1 MENILSV
8 RDLSVFFSL
17 GNQRKEIV
25 RNINFDIETNT
36 VLGLVGESGSGKSVT
51 ARSILRLNDEK
62 LLVDYTGDIHFNNK
76 NVLAMNKKQLINY
89 RRHDVSMIFQDPM
102 SSLNPLLKIGFQ
114 MIESFQV
121 SDKSISKKAAKSK
134 SIELLDQVGLI
145 NPEELMNQYPY
156 ELSGGMQQRV
166 MIAVALAKKPR
177 LLIADEPT
185 TALDAT
191 VQARIIDLLKSIKTQ
206 TQMSI
211 LFITHDLTLAQ
222 LICDKIAVMNQGE
235 IVEYAPTQELFENPI
250 NPYTI
255 KLFSSIPGLTDQQL
269 SSMEKKRET
278 ARIIYEQN
286 KELAESFEISPDHH
300 VLLNG

>member
-1 MENILSV
+1 MEKLLSV
-8 RDLSVFFSL
+8 KDLSVFFSL
-17 GNQRKEIV
+17 ENQRKEIV
-25 RNINFDIETNT
+25 RNINFDIESNT

-62 LLVDYTGDIHFNNK
+62 LLVDYAGDIYYQNK
-76 NVLAMNKKQLINY
+76 NVLAMNKKQLLNY
-89 RRHDVSMIFQDPM
+89 RRHEVSMIFQDPM

-114 MIESFQV
+114 MVESFQI
-121 SDKSISKKAAKSK
+121 SNKKLSKKAAINKSL
-134 SIELLDQVGLI
+134 ELLDQVGLI

-166 MIAVALAKKPR
+166 MIAVALAKQPR

-191 VQARIIDLLKSIKTQ
+191 VQDKIIDLLKSIKNKTK
-206 TQMSI
+206 MSI

-269 SSMEKKRET
+269 LSIEKKKTIARTIYEKNNELADSMEV
-278 ARIIYEQN
+278 
-286 KELAESFEISPDHH
+286 SPDHH
-300 VLLNG
+300 VLLKR